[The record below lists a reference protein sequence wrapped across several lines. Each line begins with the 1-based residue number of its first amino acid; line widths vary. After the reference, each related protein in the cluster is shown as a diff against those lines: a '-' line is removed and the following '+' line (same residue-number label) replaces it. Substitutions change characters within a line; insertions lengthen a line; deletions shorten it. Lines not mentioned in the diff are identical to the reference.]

1 MEINELKELKE
12 LKDTLELDI
21 LKFCREKVWGFQ
33 QKTGTIVNDVQITI
47 EMSPVI
53 DRSRVSLPTNVV
65 VSLSL

>member
-1 MEINELKELKE
+1 MEINELKE

-33 QKTGTIVNDVQITI
+33 QKTGIIVNDVQITI

>member
-1 MEINELKELKE
+1 MEINELKE

>member
-47 EMSPVI
+47 EISPVI

>member
-1 MEINELKELKE
+1 MEINELKE

-53 DRSRVSLPTNVV
+53 DRSRVSLPTNVI